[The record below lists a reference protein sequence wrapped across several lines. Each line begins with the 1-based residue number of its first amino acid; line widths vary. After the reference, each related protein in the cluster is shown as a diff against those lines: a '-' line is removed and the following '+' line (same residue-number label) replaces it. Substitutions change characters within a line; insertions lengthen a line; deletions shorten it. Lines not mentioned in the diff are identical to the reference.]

1 MVHLAYS
8 SCYQKDTVPMHLTES
23 DLCIIENNNRENI
36 DVVKFCLDK
45 NPNSEHE
52 IYCVNNQERD
62 ILFQNNQCMKTNG
75 HPNVNKITGY
85 LTCDD
90 RIYET
95 KNICGR
101 YYAVEINGG
110 DAARLLGLKD
120 SGRVSSRVEQYCNFF
135 SC

>member
-1 MVHLAYS
+1 MKPFFLIALS
-8 SCYQKDTVPMHLTES
+8 FSLFSPMA
-23 DLCIIENNNRENI
+23 
-36 DVVKFCLDK
+36 V
-45 NPNSEHE
+45 NS
-52 IYCVNNQERD
+52 
-62 ILFQNNQCMKTNG
+62 
-75 HPNVNKITGY
+75 
-85 LTCDD
+85 DD

-135 SC
+135 R

>member
-1 MVHLAYS
+1 M
-8 SCYQKDTVPMHLTES
+8 
-23 DLCIIENNNRENI
+23 NRI
-36 DVVKFCLDK
+36 FLMALSFSLMSPTAV
-45 NPNSEHE
+45 NS
-52 IYCVNNQERD
+52 
-62 ILFQNNQCMKTNG
+62 
-75 HPNVNKITGY
+75 
-85 LTCDD
+85 DD

-135 SC
+135 R